1 MALLIVVM
9 LVLVAV
15 ALLIV
20 VMLVLVA
27 MALLIVVMLVLV
39 AVALL
44 VVVVLVL
51 VAMALLVVVMLVLVA
66 MALLI
71 VVMMVMLVMVLVLLL
86 ESGESVSE
94 SVAVLH
100 SGENV
105 LTLQLVPGGSHDD
118 GLGVQLAQAAD
129 AVLDLVLG
137 GTLGMR
143 EDDGGG
149 VGDLVAVKFTEV
161 LQIHL
166 ALIYVGNG
174 GEAIEH
180 RAVLLGGLCRADNVR
195 EFANSGGLDDDSVGL
210 ELVEHAAQSL
220 GKIAHQGTAD
230 TAGIHLGD
238 LDARVGKKS
247 AVNADLTKLV
257 LDQHELFTLVRLGDQ
272 LFDQSGLSRT
282 EKARKNINFRHFSSS
297 FQICTNFHDNII
309 PPRRGKVNIYK

>member
-1 MALLIVVM
+1 MLVAMALLIVVM

-20 VMLVLVA
+20 VVLV
-27 MALLIVVMLVLV
+27 IV

-51 VAMALLVVVMLVLVA
+51 VAVA
-66 MALLI
+66 FLI
-71 VVMMVMLVMVLVLLL
+71 VVVMLVMVLVLFLKG
-86 ESGESVSE
+86 GESICKR
-94 SVAVLH
+94 VAVLH

-118 GLGVQLAQAAD
+118 SLGVQLAQAAD

-143 EDDGGG
+143 EDDSGG
-149 VGDLVAVKFTEV
+149 VGDLVAVKFTKV

-220 GKIAHQGTAD
+220 GKIAHQGAAD

-257 LDQHELFTLVRLGDQ
+257 LDEHELFALVRLGNK

-297 FQICTNFHDNII
+297 FQKCTNFHDNII